1 MAGVSKVS
9 GVRKTLRQ
17 MAEESSG
24 SNPSACPRCG
34 CEGPHKVINT
44 YEAMGGK
51 RRRMSCRACHYG
63 PIFSMEFVVPKGHRV
78 EIVADES
85 EES

>member
-1 MAGVSKVS
+1 MAQDAS
-9 GVRKTLRQ
+9 GGK
-17 MAEESSG
+17 AG
-24 SNPSACPRCG
+24 ACPRCG

-51 RRRMSCRACHYG
+51 RRRMSCRNCHYG
-63 PIFSMEFVVPKGHRV
+63 PIFSMEFIVPKGHRV
-78 EIVADES
+78 EIVADDS